1 LKNKEEKP
9 EIEFGNKE
17 KSQLGDDI
25 LKLLGERT
33 PNPSEAFVLLQQL
46 SIFLWDQYNI
56 DWHNQPGQVVSED
69 RKQRYMDYI
78 SALIDSALADDNN
91 NTPS

>member
-1 LKNKEEKP
+1 VAEKENEKTG
-9 EIEFGNKE
+9 ELSNED

-56 DWHNQPGQVVSED
+56 DWHDQAGQMVAGT
-69 RKQRYMDYI
+69 RKQRYLDYV
-78 SALIDSALADDNN
+78 SSLVDNATAN
-91 NTPS
+91 KPEA